1 MHSYLLT
8 SLFLT
13 ALCLAGLWLV
23 PRHRTPALL
32 SAMLGIPG
40 AAYSLVFVPTYWNPV
55 RILALPIGIEDV
67 LFSFANGGLVWLLVA
82 VWTPGIRVSIDA
94 ATVAKRWLA
103 VTAAFTLLLVVI
115 ARAGV
120 PVMHAGLVGAAVI
133 LGAMLWLCPAYWP
146 LAVRGAIAFTILY
159 GAVLFG
165 NLHIWPGT
173 LSQWDTR
180 VLSGIVFLGAPVE
193 EMVWALAY
201 GALYPVVMAF
211 FLDARMTQRR

>member
-8 SLFLT
+8 SVFLT

-23 PRHRTPALL
+23 PGHRKPTLL
-32 SAMLGIPG
+32 SAVLGIPG

-115 ARAGV
+115 ARGGV

-133 LGAMLWLCPAYWP
+133 LGAMLWRRPAHWP

-165 NLHIWPGT
+165 SLHIWPGA

-193 EMVWALAY
+193 EMIWALAY
-201 GALYPVVMAF
+201 GAVYPVVMAF
-211 FLDARMTQRR
+211 FLEATIPT

>member
-1 MHSYLLT
+1 MNSYLFT

-13 ALCLAGLWLV
+13 TLCLAGFWLV
-23 PRHRTPALL
+23 PRHRKPALL
-32 SAMLGIPG
+32 SGLLGIPG

-55 RILALPIGIEDV
+55 RILRLPIGIEDV
-67 LFSFANGGLVWLLVA
+67 LFSFANGGLVWLLVS
-82 VWTPGIRVSIDA
+82 VWTSGIRLSIDS

-103 VTAAFTLLLVVI
+103 VTAAFTLLLVVV
-115 ARAGV
+115 ARSGV

-133 LGAMLWLCPAYWP
+133 LGAMLWHRRAYWP
-146 LAVRGAIAFTILY
+146 LVVRGAIAFSVLY
-159 GAVLFG
+159 GAVLFAS
-165 NLHIWPGT
+165 LQIWPDA

-201 GALYPVVMAF
+201 GAVYPIVMAF
-211 FLDARMTQRR
+211 FLEARMP

>member
-1 MHSYLLT
+1 MHSYLVT

-23 PRHRTPALL
+23 PRHRTPVLL
-32 SAMLGIPG
+32 SAVLGVPG

-82 VWTPGIRVSIDA
+82 VWTPGIRVSINV

-133 LGAMLWLCPAYWP
+133 FGAMLWLRPAYWP

-159 GAVLFG
+159 GAILFG
-165 NLHIWPGT
+165 SLQLWPGA
-173 LSQWDTR
+173 LSQWNTR

-193 EMVWALAY
+193 EIIWALAY

-211 FLDARMTQRR
+211 FLDARMPQRR